1 MSAQGIVRRGMTKAA
16 FCGLAIALAG
26 PALGWPLLECFVSG
40 KLGIASVRA
49 EDTEAGTD
57 AGAGKA
63 TDIQAAEGQLTLSV
77 PGDWARK
84 QPTVNMIEH
93 EYAAPAAEAGQAD
106 GRLTMMLAGGSLDA
120 NIQRWVGQ
128 FSAGKDGKKPEAK
141 RESLK
146 AGEQKVEWVDIE
158 GTYQDRRGPLAPAV
172 ARDNYRMLGAI
183 VETKGGGL
191 FFLKFYGPK
200 ATMDKHAAAFRA
212 MVEGIRTAP

>member
-1 MSAQGIVRRGMTKAA
+1 MAHQATDRQAATDRRGVGKASIL
-16 FCGLAIALAG
+16 GLAIALG
-26 PALGWPLLECFVSG
+26 WQVLGGPVLNWFCPALVADAGL
-40 KLGIASVRA
+40 RA
-49 EDTEAGTD
+49 EDA
-57 AGAGKA
+57 AGKA
-63 TDIQAAEGQLTLSV
+63 SEIRAAEGQLTLTV
-77 PGDWARK
+77 PGEWVRK

-93 EYAAPAAEAGQAD
+93 EYAAPTAEAGQAD

-120 NIQRWVGQ
+120 NIERWVGQ
-128 FSAGKDGKKPEAK
+128 FSAGKGGNKPVAK

-200 ATMDKHAAAFRA
+200 ATMDKHEAAFRS
-212 MVEGIRTAP
+212 MVEGIRSAP